1 MTKKYQSLQVGD
13 LAVLQNASY
22 FHELNGMIAEILE
35 QPSDCWAMDLR
46 TMERQRIFAYRVR
59 LIVPLSTEL
68 DGERKLRCLP
78 WQLRPIDPPEPEA
91 SDNEWA
97 TRRQSQPS
105 VVVPRETVEIDG
117 S

>member
-1 MTKKYQSLQVGD
+1 MNKEDRSLQIGD
-13 LAVLQNASY
+13 LAVLQNATY
-22 FHELNGMIAEILE
+22 FHELNGMIVEILE
-35 QPSDCWAMDLR
+35 QPADRWAVDLH
-46 TMERQRIFAYRVR
+46 TMEGRQIFAYRVR
-59 LIVPLSTEL
+59 LILPFDTESVG
-68 DGERKLRCLP
+68 DKKLCCLP

-105 VVVPRETVEIDG
+105 VVVPRATVEIEG

>member
-1 MTKKYQSLQVGD
+1 MGKEYKSLQIGD
-13 LAVLQNASY
+13 LAVLQHATY
-22 FHELNGMIAEILE
+22 YHEWNGMIVEILE
-35 QPSDCWAMDLR
+35 QPADRWAVDLR
-46 TMERQRIFAYRVR
+46 TMESRQIFAYRVR
-59 LIVPLSTEL
+59 LALSVDTESVG
-68 DGERKLRCLP
+68 DKKLCCLP

-91 SDNEWA
+91 CDNEWA